1 MNFSIAAYSRSCD
14 FLDCAG
20 KASTRKMKSFA
31 VKVSSS
37 SRFHRQESTS
47 SATSDVEAEALIS
60 PSFGLLRV
68 YGYGGGLNSSEI
80 SNQRKKNLWVQ
91 SVASQVII

>member
-31 VKVSSS
+31 EKVSSS
-37 SRFHRQESTS
+37 SRFDEVAVIYSDGESLC
-47 SATSDVEAEALIS
+47 ATSHGVEMDNLSTFI
-60 PSFGLLRV
+60 
-68 YGYGGGLNSSEI
+68 LNNAI
-80 SNQRKKNLWVQ
+80 RY
-91 SVASQVII
+91 